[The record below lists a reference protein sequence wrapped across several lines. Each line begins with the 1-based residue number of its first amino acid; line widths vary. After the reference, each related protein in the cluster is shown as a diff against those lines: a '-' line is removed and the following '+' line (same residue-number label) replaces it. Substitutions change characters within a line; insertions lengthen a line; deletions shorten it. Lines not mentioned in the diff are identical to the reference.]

1 VRISFHSWDV
11 QFNSHT
17 SEAEMKARLGRS
29 GQPFDVLD
37 VSGGYP
43 RQFYSLELQP
53 QFAGSKESS
62 ARIGLCS
69 SRTGIE
75 PQLLCDCVLNVVYV
89 GVDSSLCVLDLKNQQ
104 TKRLELGAPF
114 YWMARLTTHNATLV
128 VYETGLLSLIPGGEI
143 VWKHETHDVIATVA
157 LSSHDALQVAL
168 LEGGT
173 AVVDLVSGRVAQTL
187 DGK

>member
-1 VRISFHSWDV
+1 
-11 QFNSHT
+11 
-17 SEAEMKARLGRS
+17 MKARLGRS

-53 QFAGSKESS
+53 QFANSKESS
-62 ARIGLCS
+62 TRIGLCS

-75 PQLLCDCVLNVVYV
+75 PQLLFDDNINMLYV
-89 GVDSSLCVLDLKNQQ
+89 GVDSSLCVLNLKNQQ
-104 TKRLELGAPF
+104 IKRLELGAPF
-114 YWMARLTTHNATLV
+114 YWMAHLTPHNATLV
-128 VYETGLLSLIPGGEI
+128 VYETGLLSLIPGGGI

-157 LSSHDALQVAL
+157 LSSHDALQVTL
-168 LEGGT
+168 LEGDT
-173 AVVDLVSGRVAQTL
+173 AVVDLVSGRMAQTL